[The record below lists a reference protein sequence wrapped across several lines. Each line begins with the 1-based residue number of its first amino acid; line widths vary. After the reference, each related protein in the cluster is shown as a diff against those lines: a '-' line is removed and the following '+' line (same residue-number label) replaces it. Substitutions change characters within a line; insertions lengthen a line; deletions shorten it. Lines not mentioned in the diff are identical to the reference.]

1 MEETRNL
8 VLEIANRLYDLDAEV
23 YRVLGSGLGRVF
35 NASRE
40 ESIRELTQIMKEHR
54 TSHYLRS
61 SLALIGNMARTIP
74 ERQERSRVMT
84 EYNEIWKLIQKL
96 PDRFGAVDILDETLA
111 GLNQSFSQNSWK
123 GRFNAGNHLVICIGR
138 TYGSAGTDVG
148 FNLADTLKINYYD
161 TEIFA
166 EVLKRLEAQQDHIRD
181 PGQLHQPPG
190 SESRPHGGGETQG
203 AQGPHPGVQPLP
215 RPAQGGGGLFQPE

>member
-166 EVLKRLEAQQDHIRD
+166 EVLKRLEA
-181 PGQLHQPPG
+181 
-190 SESRPHGGGETQG
+190 
-203 AQGPHPGVQPLP
+203 
-215 RPAQGGGGLFQPE
+215 

>member
-96 PDRFGAVDILDETLA
+96 PDRFGAVDILDETWIFWTKLWPGSTSPFPRTA
-111 GLNQSFSQNSWK
+111 G
-123 GRFNAGNHLVICIGR
+123 RV
-138 TYGSAGTDVG
+138 GSA
-148 FNLADTLKINYYD
+148 
-161 TEIFA
+161 
-166 EVLKRLEAQQDHIRD
+166 R
-181 PGQLHQPPG
+181 
-190 SESRPHGGGETQG
+190 ETTW
-203 AQGPHPGVQPLP
+203 
-215 RPAQGGGGLFQPE
+215 

>member
-1 MEETRNL
+1 MAATKEEIKEL
-8 VLEIANRLYDLDAEV
+8 AEHIYDLDAEV
-23 YRVLGSGLGRVF
+23 YKVLGSSLGRVF

-111 GLNQSFSQNSWK
+111 GLTSPSPITA
-123 GRFNAGNHLVICIGR
+123 GRAGSVR
-138 TYGSAGTDVG
+138 
-148 FNLADTLKINYYD
+148 
-161 TEIFA
+161 
-166 EVLKRLEAQQDHIRD
+166 
-181 PGQLHQPPG
+181 
-190 SESRPHGGGETQG
+190 ETTW
-203 AQGPHPGVQPLP
+203 
-215 RPAQGGGGLFQPE
+215 